1 MRNRFAE
8 RSLILFACLVIS
20 ADLYWN
26 WISSFFHQDKQI
38 CSVKIS
44 LKFTGNEML
53 TRVANESEVKH
64 EQEKPLPGNHVILGG
79 FLYPATSVQ
88 MKTGQIFFID
98 FTDSSPAAAAAETPL
113 AKRKLCAI
121 ESAARLHPKNIIYLV
136 TNSVK
141 IKLSKALRIL
151 IRTYSNVRFI
161 IFDSDPFSAFGIDP
175 ESDSKNLHAAELAR
189 YSLLL
194 SHGGIYLDLDQIV
207 VKPII
212 GKFIRN
218 TLGRQFDDEGNIL
231 LSGHV
236 MAFPPGHDFLE
247 QVMLQAPSSYSSTD
261 NSSLG
266 SSLLNKIYN
275 SENFNKTSIEIP
287 AELTFDYLNKTN
299 VRNAFSEDDGIKM
312 KAKTEKG

>member
-1 MRNRFAE
+1 
-8 RSLILFACLVIS
+8 
-20 ADLYWN
+20 
-26 WISSFFHQDKQI
+26 
-38 CSVKIS
+38 
-44 LKFTGNEML
+44 
-53 TRVANESEVKH
+53 
-64 EQEKPLPGNHVILGG
+64 
-79 FLYPATSVQ
+79 

-113 AKRKLCAI
+113 AERKLCAI

-136 TNSVK
+136 TNSAK

-247 QVMLQAPSSYSSTD
+247 QVMLQIFVVHYWGSVTNGTMIELASTQ
-261 NSSLG
+261 
-266 SSLLNKIYN
+266 LLALLAWSHCPMVSKK
-275 SENFNKTSIEIP
+275 S
-287 AELTFDYLNKTN
+287 
-299 VRNAFSEDDGIKM
+299 
-312 KAKTEKG
+312 KGFM